1 MHLQELPQY
10 VAIDIQEALEE
21 RFMESEAMYV
31 RFLRKL
37 LTTDDYRLMEEA
49 AAAENWQEVL
59 RYAHNLKGVCAT
71 LGLTGLQ
78 AQFADI
84 VSLLRS
90 EKYIVAQL
98 QAKLAAVKHDW
109 QRTLQY
115 IECMMEI
122 LSVAVGG
129 ALGAVCRY
137 LLGNFISRMSG
148 SALPWGTFAINIIGC
163 FCMGLL
169 MTLIVER
176 GLLPAAW
183 RLFLCVGLLGG
194 FTTFSTFGY
203 ESLMLLT
210 EGNIAAAAAYSGGSL
225 LLGLLAAGAGVLAG
239 KGI

>member
-84 VSLLRS
+84 VSMLRS
-90 EKYIVAQL
+90 EGYTVAQL
-98 QAKLAAVKHDW
+98 QEKLVAVKNDW

-115 IECMMEI
+115 IEQLE
-122 LSVAVGG
+122 
-129 ALGAVCRY
+129 
-137 LLGNFISRMSG
+137 
-148 SALPWGTFAINIIGC
+148 SA
-163 FCMGLL
+163 
-169 MTLIVER
+169 
-176 GLLPAAW
+176 
-183 RLFLCVGLLGG
+183 
-194 FTTFSTFGY
+194 
-203 ESLMLLT
+203 
-210 EGNIAAAAAYSGGSL
+210 
-225 LLGLLAAGAGVLAG
+225 
-239 KGI
+239 

>member
-90 EKYIVAQL
+90 EDYTMPQL
-98 QAKLAAVKHDW
+98 QEKLATVKTQW

-115 IECMMEI
+115 IEQLE
-122 LSVAVGG
+122 
-129 ALGAVCRY
+129 
-137 LLGNFISRMSG
+137 
-148 SALPWGTFAINIIGC
+148 SA
-163 FCMGLL
+163 
-169 MTLIVER
+169 
-176 GLLPAAW
+176 
-183 RLFLCVGLLGG
+183 
-194 FTTFSTFGY
+194 
-203 ESLMLLT
+203 
-210 EGNIAAAAAYSGGSL
+210 
-225 LLGLLAAGAGVLAG
+225 
-239 KGI
+239 

>member
-37 LTTDDYRLMEEA
+37 LTTDDYRLEEA

-98 QAKLAAVKHDW
+98 QAKLAAVKHEW

-115 IECMMEI
+115 IEQLE
-122 LSVAVGG
+122 
-129 ALGAVCRY
+129 
-137 LLGNFISRMSG
+137 
-148 SALPWGTFAINIIGC
+148 SA
-163 FCMGLL
+163 
-169 MTLIVER
+169 
-176 GLLPAAW
+176 
-183 RLFLCVGLLGG
+183 
-194 FTTFSTFGY
+194 
-203 ESLMLLT
+203 
-210 EGNIAAAAAYSGGSL
+210 
-225 LLGLLAAGAGVLAG
+225 
-239 KGI
+239 